1 MFFTESAGFQESGKY
16 NYIVIDEHTDLG
28 QLAEDSILEAEEYTS
43 RLMEGIGRFE
53 LAKISEGVAPTEIYT
68 EGMVGTIWEKIK
80 KIFKFAKEWI
90 KTIFR
95 KFMAWLNSIIKSDE
109 SFASKY
115 KNDIEKGFSLVDGEK
130 EFDIKIK
137 KELIKESDGGV
148 DKVKK
153 YAEEVRTKARADLS
167 NVFAGSGGI
176 KLSANAVDNT
186 NADGSQTRAAHTSLT
201 DSKFENFKD
210 TLEDKFTEFKE
221 GLYDKDKVKVSDF
234 GSAKNIVD
242 ILKLKTNTISSEEKK
257 VVSELE
263 KVEKEFKGFNTHP
276 KVVSAIN
283 AYIGYVKRCT
293 SEFLSFVRT
302 LKSAARKAAR
312 LCISAAN
319 KGPKWSEYRESAF
332 DRTDL
337 DSYLRNI

>member
-1 MFFTESAGFQESGKY
+1 MFFTESTGFQESDKY

-53 LAKISEGVAPTEIYT
+53 LAKISEGVAPAEIYT
-68 EGMVGTIWEKIK
+68 EGMVGAIWEKIK

-90 KTIFR
+90 KVIFR

-137 KELIKESDGGV
+137 KGLISASGGGV
-148 DKVKK
+148 DKVAS
-153 YAEEVRTKARADLS
+153 YATDMRLKAEQQLGLIVTKNGGKEIRATGTNAKGERVPATKANS
-167 NVFAGSGGI
+167 N
-176 KLSANAVDNT
+176 LND
-186 NADGSQTRAAHTSLT
+186 D
-201 DSKFENFKD
+201 DYENFKD
-210 TLEDKFTEFKE
+210 KLEDKFEEFKE
-221 GLYDKDKVKVSDF
+221 ELYDKDSVKVSDF

-242 ILKLKTNTISSEEKK
+242 ILTLKTNTINSEEKK
-257 VVSELE
+257 IVSELE
-263 KVEKEFKGFNTHP
+263 KLEKQVKGFGTHP
-276 KVVSAIN
+276 KAVSAIN
-283 AYIGYVKRCT
+283 VYIGYVKRCT
-293 SEFLSFVRT
+293 NEFLSFIRT

>member
-1 MFFTESAGFQESGKY
+1 MFFTESTGFQESGKY

-28 QLAEDSILEAEEYTS
+28 QLAEDSILEAEEYTA

-68 EGMVGTIWEKIK
+68 EGMVGAIWEKIK

-95 KFMAWLNSIIKSDE
+95 KFMAWINSIIKSDE
-109 SFASKY
+109 SFATKY
-115 KNDIEKGFSLVDGEK
+115 KSDIEKGFSLVDSEK

-137 KELIKESDGGV
+137 KDLIKESGGGIT
-148 DKVKK
+148 KVGN
-153 YAEEVRTKARADLS
+153 YATEMRTKARVHLE
-167 NVFAGSGGI
+167 NVFSGTNGDA
-176 KLSANAVDNT
+176 LTANEANGKEK
-186 NADGSQTRAAHTSLT
+186 DGKTSKVAHTDVI
-201 DSKFENFKD
+201 DSEFENFKD

-221 GLYDKDKVKVSDF
+221 ELYDKDKVKVSDF
-234 GSAKNIVD
+234 SSAKNIID

-257 VVSELE
+257 IVSELE
-263 KVEKEFKGFNTHP
+263 KTEKQFKGYDTHP
-276 KVVSAIN
+276 KTVAAIN
-283 AYIGYVKRCT
+283 VYIGYVKRCT
-293 SEFLSFVRT
+293 NEFLSFIRT

>member
-1 MFFTESAGFQESGKY
+1 MFFTESTGFQESGKY
-16 NYIVIDEHTDLG
+16 NYIVIDEYTDLG

-68 EGMVGTIWEKIK
+68 EGMMGTIWEKIK

-137 KELIKESDGGV
+137 KDLLSSSNGGV
-148 DKVKK
+148 AKVQQYGDKMR
-153 YAEEVRTKARADLS
+153 EKARADLGKILA
-167 NVFAGSGGI
+167 NVETSEGADKSL
-176 KLSANAVDNT
+176 KANTKKEGEKDVVG
-186 NADGSQTRAAHTSLT
+186 DGFS
-201 DSKFENFKD
+201 DDEYENFKD
-210 TLEDKFTEFKE
+210 GLDDNFTNYKE
-221 GLYDKDKVKVSDF
+221 ELYDKDKAKVSNF
-234 GSAKNIVD
+234 SSAKNIID

-257 VVSELE
+257 IVSELE
-263 KVEKEFKGFNTHP
+263 KVEKTFKGFGHN
-276 KVVSAIN
+276 KAVAAIN
-283 AYIGYVKRCT
+283 VYIGHVKRCT

>member
-1 MFFTESAGFQESGKY
+1 MFFTESTGFQESGKY
-16 NYIVIDEHTDLG
+16 DYIVIDEHTDLG
-28 QLAEDSILEAEEYTS
+28 QLAEDSILEAEEYTA

-53 LAKISEGVAPTEIYT
+53 LAKISEGVAPTEIYN

-137 KELIKESDGGV
+137 KELIKESGGGV
-148 DKVKK
+148 EKVAS
-153 YAEEVRTKARADLS
+153 YATDVRTKAREHIQYI
-167 NVFAGSGGI
+167 FSGTNGDALVSHTKDI
-176 KLSANAVDNT
+176 TPATKAHNKLDDNA
-186 NADGSQTRAAHTSLT
+186 
-201 DSKFENFKD
+201 FENFKD

-242 ILKLKTNTISSEEKK
+242 ILKLKTNNIGSEEKK
-257 VVSELE
+257 IVSELE
-263 KVEKEFKGFNTHP
+263 KVEKQYKGIGTHP
-276 KVVSAIN
+276 KAVTALN
-283 AYIGYVKRCT
+283 LYIGYVKRCT
-293 SEFLSFVRT
+293 SEFLSFIRT

>member
-95 KFMAWLNSIIKSDE
+95 KFMAWINSIIKSDE

-137 KELIKESDGGV
+137 KALVGASDGGV
-148 DKVKK
+148 DKVAS
-153 YAEEVRTKARADLS
+153 YATDVRAKARAHLE
-167 NVFAGSGGI
+167 NVFKGSNGVELTANIDSTTKSGTTT
-176 KLSANAVDNT
+176 KTVSATLDKDAL
-186 NADGSQTRAAHTSLT
+186 AD
-201 DSKFENFKD
+201 FKD

-221 GLYDKDKVKVSDF
+221 ELYDKDKVKVSDF
-234 GSAKNIVD
+234 GSAKNIID
-242 ILKLKTNTISSEEKK
+242 ILKIKTNKIGSEEKK
-257 VVSELE
+257 IVSELE
-263 KVEKEFKGFNTHP
+263 KVEKEFKEVGTHTNAI
-276 KVVSAIN
+276 SAIN
-283 AYIGYVKRCT
+283 VYIGYVKRCT
-293 SEFLSFVRT
+293 NEFLAFIRT